1 VPDGGLPGREN
12 FALRESEPWQPP
24 AFRPPRTRWDRTV
37 AAARRSLDLQ
47 AASAWNDL
55 QLLLADAHG
64 DVLDVGAG
72 AQPYRPLM
80 PADARYRAIDVAVAG
95 EAFGYEVP
103 DTEYFE
109 GDRWPVDDASVDV
122 VLATE
127 TLEHVPEPA
136 VFLAEARRVLR
147 PGGRIVLTVPFA
159 ARWHYIPH
167 DYWRYTPSSLRNLL
181 AAAGFAD
188 PVVHARG
195 NEVTVACY
203 KAMALF
209 LPGLFPPAGG
219 FTAARLLAFLF
230 LPLFLLLAAVGQ
242 LSLRREG
249 SVDCLGWT
257 LTAVAAGDRPGAPAA
272 AAPAAG

>member
-1 VPDGGLPGREN
+1 VAEPAPGRREN
-12 FALRESEPWQPP
+12 FALRTSERWQPP
-24 AFRPPRTRWDRTV
+24 AFRAPRSRWDRLL

-55 QLLLADAHG
+55 KVELANAHG

-72 AQPYRPLM
+72 AQPYRPLL
-80 PADARYRAIDVAVAG
+80 PPGARYRAIDVAVAG
-95 EAFGYEVP
+95 EAFGYDLP
-103 DTEYFE
+103 DIEYYE
-109 GDRWPVDDASVDV
+109 GDVWPVQDASVDT

-181 AAAGFAD
+181 EAADFGE
-188 PVVHARG
+188 VIVHARG
-195 NEVTVACY
+195 NETTVACY
-203 KAMALF
+203 KAMALV
-209 LPGLFPPAGG
+209 LPKLFPPGGG
-219 FTAARLLAFLF
+219 FGLARIAAILMLPLLAV
-230 LPLFLLLAAVGQ
+230 LALIAHASMRGD
-242 LSLRREG
+242 G
-249 SVDCLGWT
+249 GVDCLGWT
-257 LTAVAAGDRPGAPAA
+257 ATAVANRG
-272 AAPAAG
+272 